1 MNTAPGNMHDWDF
14 ERESEKEFKR
24 DMEQRANEIADEISE
39 RIRDLEISSG
49 HGKAEQALM
58 QRVLDELF
66 QSDIATETLRRYLFE
81 LWKQRSAYTIQ
92 DKKKMARAAQVI
104 ANLLS
109 PILRDIMSSDVRKEF
124 DA

>member
-1 MNTAPGNMHDWDF
+1 MSTEPGNMHDWDY
-14 ERESEKEFKR
+14 EKESAR
-24 DMEQRANEIADEISE
+24 DIEIADAIAE
-39 RIRDLEISSG
+39 RIGDLEISSG

-66 QSDIATETLRRYLFE
+66 QSDIATETFRRYLFE
-81 LWKQRSAYTIQ
+81 IWKQRSASTIQ

-109 PILRDIMSSDVRKEF
+109 PILRDIVSSDVRKEF